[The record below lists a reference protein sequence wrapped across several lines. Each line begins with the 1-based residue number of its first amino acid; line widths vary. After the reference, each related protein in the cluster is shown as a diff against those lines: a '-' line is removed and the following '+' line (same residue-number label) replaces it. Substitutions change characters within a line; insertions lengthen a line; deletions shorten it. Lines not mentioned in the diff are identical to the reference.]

1 MTADSSMIPEY
12 PNYITQESRL
22 ASFNTPGWRRTY
34 KPKAVQFAEYG
45 FFFTGIRDLVRCY
58 QCAVGLEGWVIGN
71 DVLIIHVENSPS
83 CNFLGQ
89 KFGHNEIDRFKL
101 ALAFDDRL
109 ERHLPYQIWSPRYQ
123 TMKARVASFFNCP
136 QFNDISHH
144 ELAAAG
150 LHFTGRGNE
159 CRCFTCDGGFRN
171 LRSWH
176 DLFEEH
182 RNIFSGCPYINQLRG
197 STYYIACLYHVLRPL
212 GFAKAEVMTGKDVLA
227 RKGNKFPSAEEIAN
241 LLLDKIDYKKVVG
254 MYTTKLVEELS
265 PNQLLDKFLECGY
278 FTYLECRD
286 MYRF

>member
-101 ALAFDDRL
+101 ALAF
-109 ERHLPYQIWSPRYQ
+109 
-123 TMKARVASFFNCP
+123 
-136 QFNDISHH
+136 
-144 ELAAAG
+144 
-150 LHFTGRGNE
+150 GRGNE